1 MSPVVFTAVLI
12 AAAMHAVWNAMVK
25 VHLDRFVSITLM
37 SAGMGTMA
45 LIASPFV
52 DFPAW
57 GVWPF
62 ILASA
67 AFQQGYKLCLIKAY
81 AAGDLAQVYPLARG
95 SAPLLTTIGAFALIN
110 EHPGSWAVLGIALL
124 CAGTILMSLR
134 GGGLEKLNRE
144 AIAYAFSTSFFIAC
158 YTLADGNG
166 VRLASSAFS
175 YAVWLFITDGTISLF
190 LALVLRGPAIL
201 PVMVRSWKIG
211 VGVGG
216 LSAASY
222 GIAMW
227 AMTLA
232 PIGAVAALRESSI
245 LFAMIISVA
254 FLRESLGLW
263 RFVAGVLIVG
273 GVVALRLA

>member
-1 MSPVVFTAVLI
+1 MSPFVFAAVLF

-25 VHLDRFVSITLM
+25 VNLDRFLSITLM
-37 SAGMGTMA
+37 SVGMGLMA
-45 LIASPFV
+45 LIVAPFV
-52 DFPAW
+52 PFPAW

-62 ILASA
+62 IVTSA
-67 AFQQGYKLCLIKAY
+67 IFQQGYKFCLISAY

-95 SAPLLTTIGAFALIN
+95 SAPMLTTIGALVLIG
-110 EHPGSWAVLGIALL
+110 EHPGAWAVFGIVLL

-134 GGGLEKLNRE
+134 GGGLEKLNGE
-144 AIAYAFSTSFFIAC
+144 AIAYALSTSFFIAC

-166 VRLASSAFS
+166 VRLAASASS
-175 YAVWLFITDGTISLF
+175 YAVWLFITDGAASLA

-201 PVMVRSWKIG
+201 PVMARSWRIG

-254 FLRESLGLW
+254 FLRERLGPW
-263 RFVAGVLIVG
+263 RLVAGVLIVG
-273 GVVALRLA
+273 GVVALRLT